1 MKKLASIITLLIV
14 YAVSAFAERVE
25 YAHFSHF
32 STDDGMMTNKSE
44 SITQDDRGFIW
55 IATDFG
61 LDRFDGSNFR
71 HFSKE
76 NYPEIPRDNFLF
88 VSHVG
93 NGKIVAG
100 GMNGLLVEYDPST
113 DKVKNKMPADFDK
126 TYYKMTHGVTV
137 DDEGTI
143 YAFTNGGLYIYDNE
157 KQEFSNDHPAYN
169 ALTGAFI
176 RSLYVDNQHR
186 YWTGLGDGV
195 SVYGRNGGQ
204 LMEYKGD
211 RPEMVV
217 NSIIPLTNGD
227 IAATSFSNQ
236 LWIFN
241 SVKINE
247 RPRVV
252 TLPFNNTTRIIQ
264 AKNGRCWFS
273 SDGDGLWYTDN
284 IEAEQPDFV
293 NLRPYENNGETM
305 KKLYTVIEDF
315 NGDIWVST
323 QNSGIWCYHT
333 QQVRGISFSSEQGFP
348 NHVCSDFTEDLDGNL
363 IIATDGSGVFRKTDN
378 TFRQYKFGCNN
389 VLGIDRD
396 KNGNMLLATWG
407 DGLQSLNLNTG
418 VSQLVKMDGIAPYNN
433 IFSICQMEDGE
444 KYCGSAGDGMYV
456 MDENGKWSKR
466 ILADDSL
473 AKMPNKWI
481 YKIVEKNDIRW
492 ILTTNTIWRVEK
504 GVYKAM
510 MKDLAT
516 IKSVCPL
523 SLIDI
528 DCDEHSNLYVGTNE
542 GVLRIAS
549 DGSEVK
555 KITAIDS
562 CEFRVVCSDGKG
574 KIWFGGLGKVLW
586 YDPINNTSGSL
597 PGYYGN
603 MSKYLFYSRSGYLS
617 KDGHV
622 YMGTNTGYLC
632 FAPNEIQ
639 VTKNI
644 KYMDFS
650 TFYISQE
657 KQYTLHNVS
666 ELILKHNQ
674 TDIAID
680 IDLVDYSQTGAA
692 ALRYRLKGLNDDW
705 KEVEKSRRI
714 SFNYIPEGDY
724 LLEVE
729 AKSATSFTSVQSLTL
744 PLKVLPP
751 WWKAWWCYLL
761 EVILVLAII
770 FIVYRTKMRQQ
781 EALKNELRQKVAERT
796 EELNVALKEKDRLIS
811 VIAHDLRN
819 PMFGIVA
826 SLDSVLAQEMVNIKK
841 SSLVDIRN
849 AASMLQGEMQ
859 KLLAWAQSNTSQFAV
874 RMSDVDLKQSVENEV
889 RLLNELLVAKN
900 IEVVTNIDYSYCAKA
915 DIRQLEVVVRN
926 LLNNALKFTNEG
938 GRITVDGNELQSEL
952 LLKISDNGVG
962 MSPAQL
968 ENLLSSGKHEST
980 EGTTG
985 EKGSGLGFSLCQ
997 EYMKQMNGKISV
1009 ESKEGVGTSI
1019 SLYFKKSTAKVN
1031 NKIVSEET
1039 TESTYTPQ
1047 EDSALNESV
1056 ILVVDDDEM
1065 VLKSIVSMLEPYA
1078 TVLTANDGAAAL
1090 NMSKNEQPDVIVSD
1104 VEMPIMDGFT
1114 LNKSLQASP
1123 ETSHIPLLFV
1133 SARTEDE
1140 MRLEGLGTGAV
1151 DYITKP
1157 FSQKELLLKLQSI
1170 INVKRNTQNRILST
1184 IVEPDAMEKTEE
1196 MDPFLK
1202 RVIKVIEENYSDS
1215 DFSIEVLA
1223 RESAVS
1229 QSTLTRKVK
1238 VLTGKTPLEIITDY
1252 RLNMAHSL
1260 LTTERISVADV
1271 AYRVGF
1277 SDPAYFTRKYKQFFG
1292 RVPSQR

>member
-1 MKKLASIITLLIV
+1 MKKIVCVITFLLAC
-14 YAVSAFAERVE
+14 AVSAFANRVE

-44 SITQDDRGFIW
+44 SIAQDDRGFIW
-55 IATDFG
+55 IATEFG

-100 GMNGLLVEYDPST
+100 GMNGLLVEYDPTT
-113 DKVKNKMPADFDK
+113 DNISNKMPSDFDK
-126 TYYKMTHGVTV
+126 TYYKMTHGVSV
-137 DDEGTI
+137 DADGSI
-143 YAFTNGGLYIYDNE
+143 YAFTNGGLYIYDKE
-157 KQEFSNDHPAYN
+157 KQEFSSEHPAYN
-169 ALTGAFI
+169 ALSGAFI
-176 RSLYVDNQHR
+176 RSLYVDSQHR
-186 YWTGLGDGV
+186 YWTGLGDGIC
-195 SVYGRNGGQ
+195 VYGRNGGK
-204 LMEYKGD
+204 LMEYKD
-211 RPEMVV
+211 DHSERIV
-217 NSIIPLTNGD
+217 NSICPLNNGD
-227 IAATSFSNQ
+227 VAATTFSNQ
-236 LWIFN
+236 LWIFKSGN
-241 SVKINE
+241 INE
-247 RPRVV
+247 RPRVLN
-252 TLPFNNTTRIIQ
+252 LPFNNATRIIQ
-264 AKNGRCWFS
+264 GKSGRCWFS
-273 SDGDGLWYTDN
+273 SDGDGLWYTDD
-284 IEAEQPDFV
+284 IQSEKPEFV
-293 NLRPYENNGETM
+293 NLRPYENEGETM
-305 KKLYTVIEDF
+305 KKIYTVIEDF
-315 NGDIWVST
+315 NGDIWAST

-333 QQVRGISFSSEQGFP
+333 QQVRGISFSSEQGFSK
-348 NHVCSDFTEDLDGNL
+348 HVCSDFTEDLDGNL
-363 IIATDGSGVFRKTDN
+363 IVATDGSGVFKKTEN
-378 TFRQYKFGCNN
+378 TFKQYKVGCNN
-389 VLGIDRD
+389 VLGIDCD

-407 DGLQSLNLNTG
+407 DGLQSLNLTTG
-418 VSQLVKMDGIAPYNN
+418 VSQLVKMEGIASFNN
-433 IFSICQMEDGE
+433 IFSICQMENGE
-444 KYCGSAGDGMYV
+444 KFCGSAGDGLYV
-456 MDENGKWSKR
+456 TDANGKWTKR

-481 YKIVEKNDIRW
+481 YKIVEKNGIRW
-492 ILTTNTIWRVEK
+492 ILTTNTIWRVEN
-504 GVYKAM
+504 GIYKAM
-510 MKDLAT
+510 MEDLAT

-523 SLIDI
+523 SLMDI

-542 GVLRIAS
+542 GVLRVAS

-586 YDPINNTSGSL
+586 YDPIKNTSGSL

-639 VTKNI
+639 VAKSI
-644 KYMDFS
+644 KFMDFS
-650 TFYISQE
+650 TFYISDQ

-666 ELILKHNQ
+666 ELTLKHNQ

-705 KEVEKSRRI
+705 KEMGKNRRI
-714 SFNYIPEGDY
+714 SFNHIPEGDY

-729 AKSATSFTSVQSLTL
+729 AKSATSFTSVQTLTM

-751 WWKAWWCYLL
+751 WWNAWWCYLL
-761 EVILVLAII
+761 EVALLAGII
-770 FIVYRTKMRQQ
+770 FLVYRTKMRQQ
-781 EALKNELRQKVAERT
+781 EAAKNELRQKVAERT

-826 SLDSVLAQEMVNIKK
+826 SLDSVLSQEMVNIKK

-849 AASMLQGEMQ
+849 AASTLQGEMQ
-859 KLLAWAQSNTSQFAV
+859 KLLAWAQSNSSQFAV
-874 RMSDVDLKQSVENEV
+874 RLSDVDLKKSVENEI
-889 RLLNELLVAKN
+889 RLLNELFSAKN
-900 IEVVTNIDYSYCAKA
+900 IEVATNIDYSYCAKA

-926 LLNNALKFTNEG
+926 LLNNAIKFTKEG
-938 GRITVDGNELQSEL
+938 GKISVDGVELHNELMLS
-952 LLKISDNGVG
+952 ISDNGVG
-962 MSPAQL
+962 MTPEQL
-968 ENLLSSGKHEST
+968 ENLLSSEKHEST

-997 EYMKQMNGKISV
+997 EYMKQMNGKITV
-1009 ESKEGVGTSI
+1009 DSKEGIGTTI
-1019 SLYFKKSTAKVN
+1019 SLYFKKSNSKVN
-1031 NKIVSEET
+1031 NNIVSEEK
-1039 TESTYTPQ
+1039 TETTYTPQ
-1047 EDSALNESV
+1047 DDSALKDSV
-1056 ILVVDDDEM
+1056 VLVTDDDEM
-1065 VLKSIVSMLEPYA
+1065 VLKSIVAMLEPYA
-1078 TVLTANDGAAAL
+1078 TVLTAKDGSAAL
-1090 NMSKNEQPDVIVSD
+1090 TIANTEQPDVIVSD

-1114 LNKSLQASP
+1114 LNKQLQASP

-1170 INVKRNTQNRILST
+1170 INVKRNSQNRILST
-1184 IVEPDAMEKTEE
+1184 IVEPNSVEKNEE

-1202 RVIKVIEENYSDS
+1202 RVIKVVEEHYSDS

-1223 RESAVS
+1223 SESAVS

>member
-1 MKKLASIITLLIV
+1 MKKFVCVISFLLA
-14 YAVSAFAERVE
+14 YAVSALASRVE

-76 NYPEIPRDNFLF
+76 NYPDIPRDNFLF

-93 NGKIVAG
+93 KGRIIAG
-100 GMNGLLVEYDPST
+100 GMNGLLVDYDPAT
-113 DKVKNKMPADFDK
+113 DKMSDKMPKDFDK
-126 TYYKMTHGVTV
+126 TYYKMTHGVTL
-137 DDEGTI
+137 DKDGSI
-143 YAFTNGGLYIYDNE
+143 YAFTNGGVYLYDE
-157 KQEFSNDHPAYN
+157 ATQEFTSDHPTYN

-176 RSLYVDNQHR
+176 RAMYIDSQHR
-186 YWTGLGDGV
+186 FWLGLGDGV
-195 SVYGRNGGQ
+195 SIYGKNGGQ
-204 LMEYKGD
+204 LMEYKG
-211 RPEMVV
+211 EHSEGVV
-217 NSIIPLTNGD
+217 NSICSLKNGFV
-227 IAATSFSNQ
+227 AATTFSSK
-236 LWIFN
+236 LWIFDEKN
-241 SVKINE
+241 ITDH
-247 RPRVV
+247 PRIVN
-252 TLPFNNTTRIIQ
+252 LPFSNATRVIQ
-264 AKNGRCWFS
+264 GKNGRVWIS
-273 SDGDGLWYTDN
+273 SDGDGLWYTDD
-284 IEAEQPDFV
+284 IESAQPEFV
-293 NLRPYENNGETM
+293 NIRPYENNGEMM

-333 QQVRGISFSSEQGFP
+333 QQTRGISYSAEQGFA

-363 IIATDGSGVFRKTDN
+363 IIATDGSGVFKKVDN
-378 TFRQYKFGCNN
+378 TFRQYKVGCNN
-389 VLGIDRD
+389 VLGIDCD

-418 VSQLVKMDGIAPYNN
+418 VSQPVKMEGLGQYNN
-433 IFSICQMEDGE
+433 IFSICQKKNGE
-444 KYCGSAGDGMYV
+444 KLCGSAGNGLYV
-456 MDENGKWSKR
+456 TDANGKWSKR
-466 ILADDSL
+466 LLCDDSL

-481 YKIVEKNDIRW
+481 YKIIEKNDVCW
-492 ILTTNTIWRVEK
+492 ILTTNTIWRVEN
-504 GVYKAM
+504 GVYKAV

-523 SLIDI
+523 ELHDI
-528 DCDEHSNLYVGTNE
+528 DCDELGNLYVGTNE
-542 GVLRIAS
+542 GVLRFSA
-549 DGSEVK
+549 DGTDLA
-555 KITAIDS
+555 KISAIDS
-562 CEFRVVCSDGKG
+562 SDFRVVCSDGKG

-586 YDPINNTSGSL
+586 YDPVNNTSGSL

-603 MSKYLFYSRSGYLS
+603 MSKYLFYSRSGFLS

-639 VTKNI
+639 VSKSI
-644 KYMDFS
+644 KFMDFS
-650 TFYISQE
+650 TFYISDE

-666 ELILKHNQ
+666 ELTLKHNQ

-705 KEVEKSRRI
+705 KEMGKNRRI
-714 SFNYIPEGDY
+714 SFNHIPEGDY

-729 AKSATSFTSVQSLTL
+729 AKSTTSFTSVQTLTM

-761 EVILVLAII
+761 EVLIVAGVI
-770 FIVYRTKMRQQ
+770 FLVYRTKMRQQ

-796 EELNVALKEKDRLIS
+796 NELNVALREKDRLIS

-826 SLDSVLAQEMVNIKK
+826 SLDAVLAQEMVNIKK

-859 KLLAWAQSNTSQFAV
+859 KLLAWAQSNTGQFAV
-874 RMSDVDLKQSVENEV
+874 RMSDVDLKLTVENEV
-889 RLLNELLVAKN
+889 RLLNELFSAKN
-900 IEVVTNIDYSYCAKA
+900 ISVDTKIDYSYCARA

-926 LLNNALKFTNEG
+926 LLNNAVKFTNEG
-938 GRITVDGNELQSEL
+938 GKITVDGVELQNELMLS
-952 LLKISDNGVG
+952 ITDDGVG
-962 MSPAQL
+962 MSPEQL
-968 ENLLSSGKHEST
+968 ANLMSSEKHTST

-985 EKGSGLGFSLCQ
+985 EKGSGLGFALCQ
-997 EYMKQMNGKISV
+997 EYMKQMNGKITV
-1009 ESKEGVGTSI
+1009 DSKVGIGTTI
-1019 SLYFKKSTAKVN
+1019 NLYFKKSNVKVN
-1031 NKIVSEET
+1031 NTVVVEET
-1039 TESTYTPQ
+1039 TDTTYTPQ
-1047 EDSALNESV
+1047 DDSALKESI
-1056 ILVVDDDEM
+1056 ILVADDDEM
-1065 VLKSIVSMLEPYA
+1065 VLKSIVAMLEPYA
-1078 TVLTANDGAAAL
+1078 TVLTAMDGSAAL
-1090 NMSKNEQPDVIVSD
+1090 TMAKSEQPDVIVSD

-1114 LNKSLQASP
+1114 FNKSLQASP
-1123 ETSHIPLLFV
+1123 DTSHIPLLFV

-1140 MRLEGLGTGAV
+1140 MRLEGLGTGAL

-1170 INVKRNTQNRILST
+1170 INVKRNTQNRILSA
-1184 IVEPDAMEKTEE
+1184 VGQPDAIEKTEE
-1196 MDPFLK
+1196 IDPFLK
-1202 RVIKVIEENYSDS
+1202 RVIKVIEEHYSDS

-1223 RESAVS
+1223 SESAVS

>member
-1 MKKLASIITLLIV
+1 MKKFASLLTFIFAC
-14 YAVSAFAERVE
+14 AVSAYANGVE
-25 YAHFSHF
+25 FAHFSHF

-55 IATDFG
+55 IATEFG

-71 HFSKE
+71 HFSKD

-88 VSHVG
+88 VSHIG

-100 GMNGLLVEYDPST
+100 GMNGLLVKYDPS
-113 DKVKNKMPADFDK
+113 DDRVKNMMPADFDR
-126 TYYKMTHGVTV
+126 TYYKTTHGAFVDGDETV
-137 DDEGTI
+137 
-143 YAFTNGGLYIYDNE
+143 YAFTNGGLYLYDKE
-157 KQEFSNDHPAYN
+157 KDEFTNDHPAYN
-169 ALTGAFI
+169 ALTGAFM
-176 RSLYVDNQHR
+176 RSFYVDQSRN
-186 YWTGLGDGV
+186 YWTGLVGGV
-195 SVYGRNGGQ
+195 RVYGRNGGM
-204 LMEYKGD
+204 LMEYKSEGF
-211 RPEMVV
+211 EMEV
-217 NSIIPLTNGD
+217 NSLCPLNNGE
-227 IAATSFSNQ
+227 IAASTFSNQ
-236 LWIFN
+236 LWIFRDY
-241 SVKINE
+241 VTQ
-247 RPRVV
+247 PRIIK
-252 TLPFNNTTRIIQ
+252 LPFSNTTRVIQ
-264 AKNGRCWFS
+264 DRRGRCWFS

-284 IEAEQPDFV
+284 IEAEKPEFV

-305 KKLYTVIEDF
+305 KKLYTVMEDF

-323 QNSGIWCYHT
+323 QNSGIWCYHS
-333 QQVRGISFSSEQGFP
+333 QQVRGIAFSSEQGFS

-363 IIATDGSGVFRKTDN
+363 IVATDGSGVFKKTDN
-378 TFRQYKFGCNN
+378 TFRQYKVGCNN
-389 VLGIDRD
+389 VLGIDCD

-418 VSQLVKMDGIAPYNN
+418 VANPVKMDGFTPINN
-433 IFSICQMEDGE
+433 VFSICQMENGE
-444 KYCGSAGDGMYV
+444 KYCGSAGDGLYV
-456 MDENGKWSKR
+456 TDQNGTWRKR

-481 YKIVEKNDIRW
+481 YKIIEKKGIRW
-492 ILTTNTIWRVEK
+492 ILTTNTIWRVEN
-504 GVYKAM
+504 GVFKAM
-510 MKDLAT
+510 MEDLAT

-523 SLIDI
+523 SLYDI
-528 DCDEHSNLYVGTNE
+528 DCDEHCNLYVGTNE
-542 GVLRIAS
+542 GVMRIAS
-549 DGSEVK
+549 DGSEVT

-586 YDPINNTSGSL
+586 YDPIKNTSGSL

-639 VTKNI
+639 VTKSI

-650 TFYISQE
+650 TFYMSQK

-666 ELILKHNQ
+666 DLTLKHNQ

-705 KEVEKSRRI
+705 KEMGKSRRI

-729 AKSATSFTSVQSLTL
+729 AQSTTSFTSVQKLTM

-761 EVILVLAII
+761 EVLLVLGII

-781 EALKNELRQKVAERT
+781 EAQKRELRKKVDERT

-826 SLDSVLAQEMVNIKK
+826 SLDSVLSQEMVNIKK

-849 AASMLQGEMQ
+849 AASTLQGEMQ
-859 KLLAWAQSNTSQFAV
+859 KLLAWAQSSTSQFAV
-874 RMSDVDLKQSVENEV
+874 RLSDVDLKQSVENEI
-889 RLLNELLVAKN
+889 RLLNELFAAKN
-900 IEVVTNIDYSYCAKA
+900 IEVVTNVDYSYCAKA

-926 LLNNALKFTNEG
+926 LLNNAIKFTNEG
-938 GRITVDGNELQSEL
+938 GKITVDGSELQNEL

-962 MSPAQL
+962 MTAAQL
-968 ENLLSSGKHEST
+968 QNLLSSAKHEST

-985 EKGSGLGFSLCQ
+985 EKGTGLGFSLVQ

-1009 ESKEGVGTSI
+1009 DSKEGAGTSI
-1019 SLYFKKSTAKVN
+1019 SLYFKKASSKVN

-1039 TESTYTPQ
+1039 TTESTYSPQ
-1047 EDSALNESV
+1047 DDSALRESV
-1056 ILVVDDDEM
+1056 VLVTDDDEM
-1065 VLKSIVSMLEPYA
+1065 VLNSIVAMLEPYA
-1078 TVLTANDGAAAL
+1078 TVLTAKDGSAAL
-1090 NMSKNEQPDVIVSD
+1090 TMAKNEQPDVIVSD

-1114 LNKSLQASP
+1114 LNKSLQASQ

-1140 MRLEGLGTGAV
+1140 MRLEGLGTGAI

-1184 IVEPDAMEKTEE
+1184 IVESDSMEKSDE

-1202 RVIKVIEENYSDS
+1202 RVIKVVEENYSDS